1 MVGRFPITIISI
13 EMDVQL
19 VDVNVH
25 PTKQEVRIS
34 KEQELSQVIQKR
46 RLRGNTGRTTHS

>member
-34 KEQELSQVIQKR
+34 KEQELSRNSK
-46 RLRGNTGRTTHS
+46 GD